1 MQAEGAER
9 MTGIYD
15 PPAGPRPPWAPPGEP
30 RGGQANG
37 QPPYDEPPYGQPP
50 YGQPPYRQPPY
61 GQPPYRQPP
70 YGQPRSGQPAYGQ
83 PSYGEPYGGSTYGGQ
98 PYGQQPYGTQQPYG
112 WPGPGGPGGPGGR
125 YDPYGYGGGRP
136 GGPFGRLRRQLLA
149 LVAVVVIAVASFF
162 GLESARSHPSSPVQ
176 STSTIAANVDD
187 GLVDIVTTLG
197 FQRAQAA
204 GTGMVL
210 TSSGEI
216 LTNNHVIEGATS
228 IRATDIGNGQTYRA
242 KVVGYDRSHD
252 VAVLQLQGASGLE
265 TVSTANSGTAS
276 LGQRVVAL
284 GNAGGKGGTPSVVTG
299 RIIRLGASVT
309 ATDASAGT
317 SERLHGLIGH
327 NAPIRP
333 GDSGGPLVT
342 RSGKV
347 IGMNTAAST
356 GSNFQ
361 LQGRTQ
367 AFAIPIN
374 QALSVASKIEAK
386 KSSATVHIGATAFL
400 GVGVLSA
407 QQAQTRGVQPGA
419 GVMIG
424 DVFAGTAASGAG
436 LRAGDVIVAAGGQRV
451 GSPLALQSVFQ
462 RHHPG
467 DRVGISWLDS
477 SGQRHSAS
485 VVLRSGPAG

>member
-1 MQAEGAER
+1 MQAKGAER
-9 MTGIYD
+9 MTGSYD
-15 PPAGPRPPWAPPGEP
+15 PPSGP
-30 RGGQANG
+30 Q
-37 QPPYDEPPYGQPP
+37 PPYGQPP
-50 YGQPPYRQPPY
+50 YGGPY
-61 GQPPYRQPP
+61 GESP
-70 YGQPRSGQPAYGQ
+70 
-83 PSYGEPYGGSTYGGQ
+83 YGGQ
-98 PYGQQPYGTQQPYG
+98 PYGGQPYGGGPYGTQQPYG
-112 WPGPGGPGGPGGR
+112 WPGPGGPRGP
-125 YDPYGYGGGRP
+125 YDPYGYGGGGP
-136 GGPFGRLRRQLLA
+136 GGPFRRLRRQLLA
-149 LVAVVVIAVASFF
+149 LVAVMVIAAASFW
-162 GLESARSHPSSPVQ
+162 GLESARSNPSSRVQ

-197 FQRAQAA
+197 YQRAQAA

-210 TSSGEI
+210 TSTGEI

-228 IRATDIGNGQTYRA
+228 IRATDVGNGRTYRA
-242 KVVGYDRSHD
+242 TVVGYDRSHD

-265 TVSTANSGTAS
+265 TVNTGNSTTAN
-276 LGQRVVAL
+276 LGERVVAL

-333 GDSGGPLVT
+333 GDSGGPLVN

-374 QALSVASKIEAK
+374 RALSVAQQIEAK
-386 KSSATVHIGATAFL
+386 KSSASIHIGATAFL

-407 QQAQTRGVQPGA
+407 EQAQARGVQPGS
-419 GVMIG
+419 GVAIG
-424 DVFAGTAASGAG
+424 DVFPGTAASAAG
-436 LRAGDVIVAAGGQRV
+436 LSAGDVIVAAGGQRV

-467 DRVGISWLDS
+467 DRVGISWLDQN
-477 SGQRHSAS
+477 GQRHSAS
-485 VVLRSGPAG
+485 VVLRTGPAG